1 MVAQR
6 ELVKMLLS
14 TDKHRSVGNILP
26 FDNWFEMWLSGWELK
41 IVTIAR
47 KLCGMV
53 ERLEVE

>member
-1 MVAQR
+1 MVAQG

-14 TDKHRSVGNILP
+14 TDKHRSVGNILS
-26 FDNWFEMWLSGWELK
+26 FDNWFEMWLSGWELN

-53 ERLEVE
+53 ERLEV